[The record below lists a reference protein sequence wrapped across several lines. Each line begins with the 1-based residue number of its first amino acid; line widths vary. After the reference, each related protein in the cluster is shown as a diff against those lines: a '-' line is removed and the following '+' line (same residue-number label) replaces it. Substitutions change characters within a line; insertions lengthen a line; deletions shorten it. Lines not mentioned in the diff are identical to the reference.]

1 MADDT
6 AKIARSAEEMALADH
21 FCEFP
26 GCVKWGGLG
35 YDVGHGEA
43 QWFCVEHKWND
54 YRLGKARRSF
64 FEDEAAGIEAIMVE
78 PRTAARR

>member
-6 AKIARSAEEMALADH
+6 AKIARSADDMMLANH

-35 YDVGHGEA
+35 YDVGYGEA
-43 QWFCVEHKWND
+43 QWFCFEHKWDD

-64 FEDEAAGIEAIMVE
+64 FDDEASGIDAIMAE
-78 PRTAARR
+78 PRAATIR

>member
-6 AKIARSAEEMALADH
+6 AKAARSTDEQSVEDH

-43 QWFCVEHKWND
+43 QWFCYEHKWDD

-64 FEDEAAGIEAIMVE
+64 FDEEASGIDAIMVE
-78 PRTAARR
+78 PRAAAFR